1 MDSILLSWTIIFLIL
16 SFLFSLVEISYLAVN
31 RLQIDAS
38 RTDGLS
44 SRILLFFIQRPS
56 WLITTTRVGYI
67 ASLVLFT
74 LFIARLMRPVA
85 IDILPQVLQHTL
97 TLVFFPILLTTLL
110 ALFTAY
116 FLPKSIANINPQRML
131 TITAIPFGLLFI
143 VLFLVVYVVKS
154 LSRFIIVHILRVE
167 YHEEKPVFGLIDLS
181 QYFTNFYN
189 VKPENGELQIDEKI
203 LHNALEFKT
212 VKIRECMIPRTEITA
227 VDITAS
233 VEKLRQTF
241 VETGHS
247 KVIIYKDSLD
257 DVVGYCHSS
266 SLFKMPSKI
275 EDILTPIIIVPEATL
290 ANELMIRFINEKNS
304 LAVVIDEFGGT
315 AGIVSREDVIEE
327 IFGEIE
333 DEHDEDDLIEQ
344 KLDESTYLFSARLE
358 IDYLNEKYNW
368 KLPIGE
374 YETLSGLILSYTE
387 DFPRPGDTITIGPF
401 IFTIQATQNNRID
414 TIKVSLKETI

>member
-1 MDSILLSWTIIFLIL
+1 MLAITVVPFSILFII
-16 SFLFSLVEISYLAVN
+16 
-31 RLQIDAS
+31 
-38 RTDGLS
+38 
-44 SRILLFFIQRPS
+44 
-56 WLITTTRVGYI
+56 
-67 ASLVLFT
+67 
-74 LFIARLMRPVA
+74 
-85 IDILPQVLQHTL
+85 
-97 TLVFFPILLTTLL
+97 
-110 ALFTAY
+110 
-116 FLPKSIANINPQRML
+116 
-131 TITAIPFGLLFI
+131 
-143 VLFLVVYVVKS
+143 LFLVVYVVKS
-154 LSRFIIVHILRVE
+154 LSKIIIVRVLRLE
-167 YHEEKPVFGLIDLS
+167 YNEAKPVFGLTDLNH
-181 QYFTNFYN
+181 YFKNFYN
-189 VKPENGELQIDEKI
+189 VQHENGNIEFDKKI

-227 VDITAS
+227 VDIRAS

-247 KVIIYKDSLD
+247 KIIIYRDSLD
-257 DVVGYCHSS
+257 DVIGYCHSS
-266 SLFKMPSKI
+266 SLFKMPAKI
-275 EDILTPIIIVPEATL
+275 EDILTSIIIVPEATL
-290 ANELMIRFINEKNS
+290 ANELMIRFINEKKS

-344 KLDESTYLFSARLE
+344 SLGENTYLFSARLE

-387 DFPRPGDTITIGPF
+387 DFPGPGDTISIDPF

-414 TIKVSLKETI
+414 TVKVVFDAGLLKPKNHFSA